1 MGAAMTTKNAQNNY
15 PIRDFVKAMQ
25 EQFGRCEYKATAGD
39 GTIVQSP
46 GYIDTSH
53 MKSVCADFR
62 GGSK

>member
-1 MGAAMTTKNAQNNY
+1 MTTNNAQNNC

-46 GYIDTSH
+46 GFIDTSH
-53 MKSVCADFR
+53 LKSVNADFM
-62 GGSK
+62 GGAK